1 MTTHPHHSH
10 SGHPHHPRKKK
21 WDKKELFRYI
31 VDEWVKPI
39 AVALILALII
49 RTFIIQAYKIPTG
62 SMRRT
67 LLENDKILVDKIS
80 YRFHAPE
87 RGDVI
92 VFRYPQ
98 DPKKDFVKRLIAF
111 GGEEVEIR
119 DGAVFINGKML
130 EEPALIRKNYYYNRE
145 DWPYGRM
152 GQKFKVPD
160 GNYFVLGDNSAQS
173 SDSRNWGFV
182 PQKNLSG
189 RAFLIWWPPKRIGLV
204 K

>member
-1 MTTHPHHSH
+1 MTT
-10 SGHPHHPRKKK
+10 KK
-21 WDKKELFRYI
+21 WTRQEIIRYL

-39 AVALILALII
+39 AVALVLALII
-49 RTFIIQAYKIPTG
+49 RTYFIQAYKIPTG
-62 SMRRT
+62 SMRMT

-80 YRFHAPE
+80 YRFHSPR

-92 VFRYPQ
+92 VFKYPM

-111 GGEEVEIR
+111 GGETVELR
-119 DGAVFINGKML
+119 DGAIFVNGQMI
-130 EEPALIRKNYYYNRE
+130 ETPPTIRKNYYYNRE

-152 GQKFKVPD
+152 GQKFEVPQD
-160 GNYFVLGDNSAQS
+160 SFFVLGDNSAQS

-189 RAFLIWWPPKRIGLV
+189 RAFLIWWPPKRVSLV
-204 K
+204 N